1 MSWDDFKESK
11 EASDLEEVTTDWT
24 EAVEGKEAFEGKED
38 VDWRQAVEGKEDIE
52 GKEAVGWKK
61 APAEDWRQAGEYKE
75 AVEGKEAV
83 DLAEVP
89 TDWKEAVSWETDDS
103 KG

>member
-1 MSWDDFKESK
+1 MLNERNAMSFDDFKESK
-11 EASDLEEVTTDWT
+11 EASDWEEVTTDWT
-24 EAVEGKEAFEGKED
+24 EAVEGKEA
-38 VDWRQAVEGKEDIE
+38 VDWRQ
-52 GKEAVGWKK
+52 
-61 APAEDWRQAGEYKE
+61 

-89 TDWKEAVSWETDDS
+89 TDWKEAVGWETNDS